1 MSDDD
6 TPARKLPQ
14 SPETET
20 ALLGSLLFDP
30 TVIGDVSDAVSPDD
44 FYVPANQVVAQVIWD
59 LWSNDE
65 PIDPAMIYN
74 ELCKRKQDSVAGGH
88 EGLMH
93 LVDAMPEASHAVN
106 YARIIKNKALLR
118 QLIAISSAN
127 IKSALDPRADVED
140 VLDAAE
146 SEILR
151 LGHSAQSDAVP
162 LPVLLT
168 TAIRQ
173 IDEMPRGKPIISGL
187 STGFPDIDELICGLQ
202 KSNLIILAARPSL
215 GKCLGKR
222 TPVLLHD
229 GRIKTADKI
238 CEGDL
243 LMGPDSKPRR
253 VLSCA
258 TGEETMYEIAPS
270 RGMRWTCNSSHI
282 LSLICNSD
290 TNKRFRKNRKYNIS
304 IKDYLALP
312 GRVKHHL
319 KLYRVGVD
327 FPHRELPVEP
337 YFLGL
342 WLGDGHTDAVGIT
355 TADSEILEY
364 LKAYSVSLG
373 LGLTVSE
380 CKNNKANTYSITGRK
395 GRDRHFSLQTKLR
408 EIGVLGN
415 KHIPFIYYSND
426 RKARLELLAGL
437 IDSDGYVN
445 LHSGYGLVTK
455 SVHLARDIAFLVRS
469 LGLMATVKP
478 SYNKVYDKTYFKLN
492 IYGKSISHIPVR
504 LPRKRFYMIKKK
516 DFATRTNFKVLQ
528 CPNEHKYC
536 GFELSG
542 DGLFLLGDFTV
553 THNTTLALNIAEHV
567 ALEENV
573 PVAIFSLET
582 SADQIATNILCTHAH
597 VDIQKLRSGHLADK
611 DFTKLALATGVLQNT
626 PATLYIDDSGSLT
639 PFQLKTKARRL
650 KTKHGI
656 GLIIVDYLQLMHA
669 NKKSRE
675 LEISFISRHLK
686 LLAKELDIPILAVS
700 QLSRKAEDRKRP
712 QLSDLRESGAIEQ
725 DADVVFLLYRQDY
738 GKPDAPSASVTE
750 LIVAKQRHGPTG
762 KARLLF
768 LKNYLQFANLA
779 IEDEDGEAE
788 QKLWDQDED
797 GNPPF

>member
-1 MSDDD
+1 MAEGREAVNEKQLPSYEIQDLEATYEYPEEISIMHDDD

-93 LVDAMPEASHAVN
+93 LVDAMPEASHAAN

-215 GKCLGKR
+215 GK
-222 TPVLLHD
+222 
-229 GRIKTADKI
+229 
-238 CEGDL
+238 
-243 LMGPDSKPRR
+243 
-253 VLSCA
+253 
-258 TGEETMYEIAPS
+258 
-270 RGMRWTCNSSHI
+270 
-282 LSLICNSD
+282 
-290 TNKRFRKNRKYNIS
+290 
-304 IKDYLALP
+304 
-312 GRVKHHL
+312 
-319 KLYRVGVD
+319 
-327 FPHRELPVEP
+327 
-337 YFLGL
+337 
-342 WLGDGHTDAVGIT
+342 
-355 TADSEILEY
+355 
-364 LKAYSVSLG
+364 
-373 LGLTVSE
+373 
-380 CKNNKANTYSITGRK
+380 
-395 GRDRHFSLQTKLR
+395 
-408 EIGVLGN
+408 
-415 KHIPFIYYSND
+415 
-426 RKARLELLAGL
+426 
-437 IDSDGYVN
+437 
-445 LHSGYGLVTK
+445 
-455 SVHLARDIAFLVRS
+455 
-469 LGLMATVKP
+469 
-478 SYNKVYDKTYFKLN
+478 
-492 IYGKSISHIPVR
+492 
-504 LPRKRFYMIKKK
+504 
-516 DFATRTNFKVLQ
+516 
-528 CPNEHKYC
+528 
-536 GFELSG
+536 
-542 DGLFLLGDFTV
+542 
-553 THNTTLALNIAEHV
+553 TTLALNIAEHV

-656 GLIIVDYLQLMHA
+656 GLIIVDYLQLIHA

-738 GKPDAPSASVTE
+738 GKPDARGASVTE

-788 QKLWDQDED
+788 QKLWGQDED